1 MKKLI
6 CFVMLGCFVLT
17 FVSCGKRSAILQDV
31 ASVKIEE
38 VKLENGENKTP
49 PPDDP
54 APEDPET
61 ITKADHRVGVI
72 AGMACMAIAFTGL
85 TIYYRDQWMCCCKK
99 TPKGGSSGGNTKI
112 DPKKPF
118 EFQVPQDEQNEKQDT
133 EIPKLNEVPEKPLV
147 DEANQN
153 KSEQNT

>member
-17 FVSCGKRSAILQDV
+17 FVSCGKRSAMLQDV

-61 ITKADHRVGVI
+61 ITKADRRVGII

-85 TIYYRDQWMCCCKK
+85 AIYWMCC
-99 TPKGGSSGGNTKI
+99 GSR
-112 DPKKPF
+112 KPF
-118 EFQVPQDEQNEKQDT
+118 EFQVPQDEQNEKPDS
-133 EIPKLNEVPEKPLV
+133 EIPKLDNEVPEKPLV
-147 DEANQN
+147 DANQD
-153 KSEQNT
+153 KSELNA